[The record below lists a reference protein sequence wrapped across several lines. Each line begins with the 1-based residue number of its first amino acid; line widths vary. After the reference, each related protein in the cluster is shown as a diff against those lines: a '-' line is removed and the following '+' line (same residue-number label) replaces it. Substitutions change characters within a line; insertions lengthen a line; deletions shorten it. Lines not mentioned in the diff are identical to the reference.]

1 MYKVGL
7 ADALL
12 PLPGCLGCFRLLPVD
27 RVGEGVAGPAA
38 VDKAI
43 LMGSAASHPSIW
55 VSHSLCLPIARPSS
69 TRSWHSASR
78 RAMCAWNEHL
88 HFPVF
93 VTSYTQR
100 QLPRRG
106 LPHAR
111 THRWPQHNMRA
122 RASNSSVAAYRPLGR
137 GVGLRSA
144 GLSPLASDRRRKALL
159 SMVDAI
165 RRKIR
170 AMTRQ
175 FLRNNSHL
183 RSTCTHMQQA
193 QSVETRRWP
202 PRCCPYAA
210 PPPS

>member
-111 THRWPQHNMRA
+111 THA
-122 RASNSSVAAYRPLGR
+122 
-137 GVGLRSA
+137 
-144 GLSPLASDRRRKALL
+144 PLASAQHEGKGVQQLCRCLPSSRPWCGAALGWL
-159 SMVDAI
+159 VAPGLGQASEGPPQHGGRDQAEDSGDDA
-165 RRKIR
+165 
-170 AMTRQ
+170 AVPQERQ
-175 FLRNNSHL
+175 
-183 RSTCTHMQQA
+183 
-193 QSVETRRWP
+193 
-202 PRCCPYAA
+202 
-210 PPPS
+210 PPP